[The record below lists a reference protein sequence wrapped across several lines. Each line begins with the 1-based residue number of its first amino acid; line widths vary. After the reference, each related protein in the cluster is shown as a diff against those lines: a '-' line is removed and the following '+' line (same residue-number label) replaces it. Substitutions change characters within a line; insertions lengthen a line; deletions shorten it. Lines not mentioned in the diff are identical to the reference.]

1 MNKPKV
7 SIIVPVYKAEKTIR
21 RCVDSLLNQ
30 SFTSFEVLLIDDGSP
45 DNCGVICED
54 YARKDYRI
62 RAIHQDNQGV
72 SAARQC
78 GIDHANGEYTIHA
91 DPDDWV
97 EETMLEELYQKAK
110 DEDADM
116 VICDYYENTYKG
128 QKYIK
133 QQPSSM
139 NPHDVLHDLFKHL
152 HGSTWNKLIR
162 RNCYQEYDVHFP
174 KCISFCEDQYVI
186 AALLKNN
193 IQVSY
198 LPKAFYHYVRPLDKE
213 SLSRKYTVNTYKMDL
228 RIRDMFNSLLKETDI
243 GQDVY
248 EGKTYSMVSRA
259 FWGGRPFFSSKQ
271 FAQFFLQYKSIVKK
285 RSHTFSERLLLYLSI
300 NGMYQVSIRI
310 ATTILAC
317 KHIVL
322 KK

>member
-1 MNKPKV
+1 
-7 SIIVPVYKAEKTIR
+7 
-21 RCVDSLLNQ
+21 
-30 SFTSFEVLLIDDGSP
+30 
-45 DNCGVICED
+45 
-54 YARKDYRI
+54 
-62 RAIHQDNQGV
+62 
-72 SAARQC
+72 
-78 GIDHANGEYTIHA
+78 
-91 DPDDWV
+91 
-97 EETMLEELYQKAK
+97 MLDELYQKAIE
-110 DEDADM
+110 DEADM
-116 VICDYYENTYKG
+116 VICDFYENTYKG

-133 QQPSSM
+133 QQPSNL
-139 NPHDVLHDLFKHL
+139 NPLVVLHDLFHYL
-152 HGSTWNKLIR
+152 HGSTCNKLIR
-162 RNCYQEYDVHFP
+162 RNCYREYGVHFP
-174 KCISFCEDQYVI
+174 KDINFCEDQYVI

-322 KK
+322 KNK